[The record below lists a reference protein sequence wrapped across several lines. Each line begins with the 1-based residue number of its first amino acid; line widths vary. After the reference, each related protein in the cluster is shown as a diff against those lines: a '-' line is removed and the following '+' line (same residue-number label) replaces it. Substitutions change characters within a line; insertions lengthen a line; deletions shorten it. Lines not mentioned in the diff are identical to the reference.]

1 MSLFLFTFFLVYGGV
16 HVYTFF
22 KARQAIGF
30 GPLSGAL
37 FALFLAGMVIAPLL
51 VRSIERQGHE
61 TVARFIAYAGYSW
74 MGLLFLFFS
83 AAVAIDCYRLVLFLV
98 AHVWHLDPGRLA
110 VSPRAAFYLPLVW
123 GVATSLYGYLEARDI
138 RTDRVVIR
146 SSKVPREVGK
156 LVIVQLS
163 DVHLGLVVREERL
176 ARMLALVSDA
186 APDLLVV
193 TGDLVDG
200 QINGLAGLA
209 EQFRR
214 IAPRFGKYAVTGN
227 HEFYAGIDQA
237 LAFEERAG
245 FTLLRGNA
253 VPVTGFLTLAGI
265 DDPALNHGKGRRT
278 APETRLLESLPRD
291 SFTILLK
298 HRPVVESSSLGR
310 FDLQLSGH
318 VHKGQIFPFNL
329 LTYLFYPV
337 KAGLNG
343 VGSGSSLYV
352 SRGTGTWGPPLRF
365 LAPPEV
371 TVIELLPMSGE

>member
-1 MSLFLFTFFLVYGGV
+1 
-16 HVYTFF
+16 
-22 KARQAIGF
+22 
-30 GPLSGAL
+30 

-51 VRSIERQGHE
+51 VRSIERQGLE
-61 TVARFIAYAGYSW
+61 TAARFIAYAGYSW

-123 GVATSLYGYLEARDI
+123 GVATSLYGYYEARDI

-200 QINGLAGLA
+200 QINGLTGLA

-265 DDPALNHGKGRRT
+265 DDPALDRGKGRGA
-278 APETRLLESLPRD
+278 APEARLLESLPPDR
-291 SFTILLK
+291 FTILLK
-298 HRPVVESSSLGR
+298 HRPVVEKSSLGR

-318 VHKGQIFPFNL
+318 VHKGQLFPFNL

-343 VGSGSSLYV
+343 FDDGSSLYV

-371 TVIELLPMSGE
+371 TVIELLPATGE